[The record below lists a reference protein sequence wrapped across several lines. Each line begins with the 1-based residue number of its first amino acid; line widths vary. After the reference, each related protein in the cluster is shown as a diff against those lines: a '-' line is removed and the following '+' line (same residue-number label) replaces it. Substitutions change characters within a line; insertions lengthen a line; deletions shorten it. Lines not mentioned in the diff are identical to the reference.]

1 MRRLHAR
8 SRAFRL
14 LIMIRSNFY
23 ENLLMALD
31 TLRQHKLRSF
41 LTILGVV
48 IGTTTVIVIAA
59 FVSGIDARVSKEIE
73 SFGTNSIYAFKFDPG
88 FNFNPTMEE
97 RTRKPLREED
107 ADAIRAECVNCQY
120 VSPFMSPV
128 DFTTGPF
135 TERVNVRNKEI
146 EMTNATVQGAA
157 SDYFQMGVT
166 SLAEG
171 RFFTADEEANRAK
184 VAVIGVDVA
193 NTLFPFSNA
202 LDQEIQ
208 IEGRNYKIIGVLK
221 ERDIFL
227 VGAED
232 PNNENKAVYL
242 PFKTIKQ
249 LYPNNEDCFIMI
261 NAKPGKM
268 YDALEEVRNI
278 LRRKRNVPYDKPDN
292 FGVQT
297 SDQII
302 KQFGAITGGIFILM
316 IAISS
321 VGLLIGGIGVM
332 NIMLVSV
339 TERTKEIGVRK
350 AIGARSVDII
360 TQFLIEAA
368 TLTGMGGV
376 LGIIIGVLLSLLIQ
390 MIIPTYVPLWAPIV
404 GFVVSVGLG
413 LVFGLLPAWKAAR
426 LNPIDALRYE

>member
-1 MRRLHAR
+1 MR
-8 SRAFRL
+8 S
-14 LIMIRSNFY
+14 SFY
-23 ENLLMALD
+23 ENFLMALD

-48 IGTTTVIVIAA
+48 IGTVTVIVIAA

-88 FNFNPTMEE
+88 FNINPSMEE
-97 RTRKPLREED
+97 RTRKPLTEENADTIRRE
-107 ADAIRAECVNCQY
+107 CQNCEY
-120 VSPFMSPV
+120 VTPFMSPV

-135 TERVNVRNKEI
+135 AERVNIRNKEI
-146 EMTNATVQGAA
+146 EMTNATVMGSAA
-157 SDYFQMGVT
+157 DYFQMGVT
-166 SLAEG
+166 HLAEG
-171 RFFTADEEANRAK
+171 RYYTAEEESRRAK
-184 VAVIGVDVA
+184 VAVIGIDVA

-202 LDQEIQ
+202 LDQDIQ

-221 ERDIFL
+221 EREIFL
-227 VGAED
+227 IGAED
-232 PNNENKAVYL
+232 PNNENKTVYL
-242 PFKTIKQ
+242 PFKTVKQ
-249 LYPNNEDCFIMI
+249 LYPNNEDCFIMAL
-261 NAKPGKM
+261 AKPGKM
-268 YDALEEVRNI
+268 DDALEEMRNI
-278 LRRKRNVPYDKPDN
+278 LRRERNVPFDKPDN

-316 IAISS
+316 VAISS

-368 TLTGMGGV
+368 TLTGLGGV
-376 LGIIIGVLLSLLIQ
+376 LGIVIGVLLSLLIQ
-390 MIIPTYVPLWAPIV
+390 MIIPTYIPLWAPIV

-413 LVFGLLPAWKAAR
+413 LIFGLLPAWKASR

>member
-1 MRRLHAR
+1 MRFL
-8 SRAFRL
+8 
-14 LIMIRSNFY
+14 RSNFY

-48 IGTTTVIVIAA
+48 IGTVTVIVIAA

-88 FNFNPTMEE
+88 FNFNPSMEE

-107 ADAIRAECVNCQY
+107 ADAIRAECQNCEY

-128 DFTTGPF
+128 DFVAGPF
-135 TERVNVRNKEI
+135 AERVNVRNREI
-146 EMTNATVQGAA
+146 EMTNATVQGAS

-166 SLAEG
+166 NLAEG
-171 RFFTADEEANRAK
+171 RYFTTDEEARRAK

-227 VGAED
+227 IGAED

-249 LYPNNEDCFIMI
+249 LYPDNEDCFIMTT
-261 NAKPGKM
+261 AKPGKM
-268 YDALEEVRNI
+268 NEALEEVRNI
-278 LRRKRNVPYDKPDN
+278 LRRQRNVPFDQPDN

-316 IAISS
+316 VAISS

-350 AIGARSVDII
+350 AIGARRLDII

-368 TLTGMGGV
+368 TLTGLGGI
-376 LGIIIGVLLSLLIQ
+376 LGIVIGVLLSLVIQ
-390 MIIPTYVPLWAPIV
+390 MIIPTYIPLWAPIV
-404 GFVVSVGLG
+404 GFAVSVGLG
-413 LVFGLLPAWKAAR
+413 LIFGLLPAWKAAR
-426 LNPIDALRYE
+426 LDPIDALRYE

>member
-1 MRRLHAR
+1 
-8 SRAFRL
+8 
-14 LIMIRSNFY
+14 MIRSNFY
-23 ENLLMALD
+23 ENFKMALD

-48 IGTTTVIVIAA
+48 IGTVTVIVIAA

-88 FNFNPTMEE
+88 FNINPSMEE
-97 RTRKPLREED
+97 RTRKPLTEET
-107 ADAIRAECVNCQY
+107 ASAIRRDCQNCEF
-120 VSPFMSPV
+120 VAPFMSPV
-128 DFTTGPF
+128 DITTGPF
-135 TERVNVRNKEI
+135 AERVNIRNKEI
-146 EMTNATVQGAA
+146 EMTNATIMGASA
-157 SDYFQMGVT
+157 DYFQMGV
-166 SLAEG
+166 SHLAEG
-171 RFFTADEEANRAK
+171 RYYTADEELSRAK
-184 VAVIGVDVA
+184 VVVIGIDVA
-193 NTLFPFSNA
+193 NTLFPYSNA
-202 LDQEIQ
+202 LDKDIQ

-221 ERDIFL
+221 EREIFL
-227 VGAED
+227 IGGDD
-232 PNNENKAVYL
+232 PNNENKTVYL
-242 PFKTIKQ
+242 PFKTVKQ
-249 LYPNNEDCFIMI
+249 LYPANEDCFIMTT
-261 NAKPGKM
+261 AKPGKM
-268 YDALEEVRNI
+268 NDAVEEIRQI
-278 LRRKRNVPYDKPDN
+278 LRRERNVPFDKPDN

-302 KQFGAITGGIFILM
+302 QQFGAITSGIFILM
-316 IAISS
+316 VAISS

-350 AIGARSVDII
+350 AIGARSVDIV

-376 LGIIIGVLLSLLIQ
+376 LGIIIGVLLSFVIQ
-390 MIIPTYVPLWAPIV
+390 MIIPTYIPLWAPIV

-413 LVFGLLPAWKAAR
+413 VVFGLLPAWKAAR